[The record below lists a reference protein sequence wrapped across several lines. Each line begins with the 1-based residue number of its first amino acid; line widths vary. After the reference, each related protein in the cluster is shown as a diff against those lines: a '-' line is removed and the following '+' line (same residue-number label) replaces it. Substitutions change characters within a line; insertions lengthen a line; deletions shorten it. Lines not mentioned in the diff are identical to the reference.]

1 MINRH
6 LERAKERDPILEQN
20 LMDLLTTDA
29 RDNSFAQIANDSS
42 RFRDVASEE
51 TRPMREYMVS
61 EAIQQYRDFYESDDE
76 EQGFF
81 EYLDNYTNR
90 DRIRMMEIFNDYSVE
105 KQDFKKYV
113 MIAKREYNPELSIFS
128 NMVLDLVDFKDRVRP
143 LGADIAMLEYA

>member
-1 MINRH
+1 MHDTHENYDDIVEQKIFKYKYRQNADDFLTYNRRQQRMRDRF

-20 LMDLLTTDA
+20 LNDLLTTDA

-42 RFRDVASEE
+42 KVRNVASEE

-61 EAIQQYRDFYESDDE
+61 ESIQQYRDYYESDDE

-90 DRIRMMEIFNDYSVE
+90 DKIRMMEIFEDYSVE
-105 KQDFKKYV
+105 KQDFK
-113 MIAKREYNPELSIFS
+113 
-128 NMVLDLVDFKDRVRP
+128 
-143 LGADIAMLEYA
+143 